1 MQHLFD
7 FSAGEIAKQKGIERA
22 SEHAE
27 AVTPGWNQM
36 AFEKLKE
43 FCTFRLGPFLM
54 EDFRQWAEPSGLTA
68 PPHLRAY
75 GSVAIKAANKG
86 LIKKIGYAKVTNAK
100 AHQATA
106 SVWIVNK

>member
-1 MQHLFD
+1 MQHSFD
-7 FSAGEIAKQKGIERA
+7 FSAGEIAKQQGMTAA

-27 AVTPGWNQM
+27 TIIPGWNQM
-36 AFEKLKE
+36 AYDKLKE

-54 EDFRQWAEPSGLTA
+54 EDFRQWAEPSGLPS

-75 GSVAIKAANKG
+75 GSIAIKAARDG
-86 LIKKIGYAKVTNAK
+86 FIKKIGYAKVTNAK